1 MFKKLLVPLDRSS
14 LAEQA
19 LSQASAIAR
28 ASQAEIEIILVHQPD
43 AMAGLG
49 DAPWSAEELSG
60 QEKYLESMAREL
72 ASSVS
77 VPVTHTVLR
86 GDPVEMICARARDT
100 AADLLVM
107 TSHGRTGLSR
117 AWLGSIADGVLRHA
131 SVPVLVLRPV
141 EGTTTRAAI
150 DPLFKHILVPL
161 DGSALAAEICLSACA
176 LAKCGGARITLLRV
190 VQPVP
195 LLTVGVDMEMPFN
208 YPSTMPDDAATE
220 QIVSEA
226 KRLLAELAGR
236 LNEQEKLTVDA
247 HVVIAGHVAQS
258 IVEFA
263 GAHGA
268 DLIAMST
275 HGRGVSRLLLGS
287 VADKVLR
294 GSGLP
299 VMLQRPVG
307 VGDGRV
313 AAEPSEVRMGQ
324 LQY

>member
-1 MFKKLLVPLDRSS
+1 MFKKLLVPLDRSP

-28 ASQAEIEIILVHQPD
+28 ASRAGIEVILVHQPVT
-43 AMAGLG
+43 MAGLG
-49 DAPWSAEELSG
+49 DAPWSVEALSG

-72 ASSVS
+72 ALTAS
-77 VPVTHTVLR
+77 VPVTHAVLR
-86 GDPVEMICARARDT
+86 GDPVEMICARARDI

-117 AWLGSIADGVLRHA
+117 AWLGSVADGVLRHA
-131 SVPVLVLRPV
+131 SIPVLVLRPV
-141 EGTTTRAAI
+141 EGRADGTATAS
-150 DPLFKHILVPL
+150 LFKHILVPL
-161 DGSALAAEICLSACA
+161 DGSALAVEICASACA
-176 LAKCGGARITLLRV
+176 LAKCGGARLTLLRV

-208 YPSTMPDDAATE
+208 YPAPVQDDAATG

-226 KRLLAELAGR
+226 KRQLAELAGR
-236 LNEQEKLTVDA
+236 LSEQAMLAVES

-263 GAHGA
+263 VAHGA

-313 AAEPSEVRMGQ
+313 ATQSTEERVDQ
-324 LQY
+324 LQP